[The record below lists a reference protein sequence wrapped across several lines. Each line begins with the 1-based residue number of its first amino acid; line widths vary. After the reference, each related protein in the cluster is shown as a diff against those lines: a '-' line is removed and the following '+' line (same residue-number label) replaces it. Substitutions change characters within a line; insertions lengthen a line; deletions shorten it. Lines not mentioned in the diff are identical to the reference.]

1 MQIETPTTNV
11 SGTPSFNL
19 DLKPKYNAFFET
31 MTFY

>member
-19 DLKPKYNAFFET
+19 KPEYNAFCET
-31 MTFY
+31 VTSY